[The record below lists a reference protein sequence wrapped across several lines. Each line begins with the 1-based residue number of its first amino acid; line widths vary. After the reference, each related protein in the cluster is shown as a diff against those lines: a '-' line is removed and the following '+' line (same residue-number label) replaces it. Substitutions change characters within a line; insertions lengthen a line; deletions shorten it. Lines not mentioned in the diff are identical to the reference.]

1 MEQWDPKSHPRQ
13 SHHCWQ
19 NKNVSGELS
28 SFLFQGNQVIK
39 VTKLF
44 LALNTMFSRGKE
56 NCKVLCQL
64 PLVFPLMGVM
74 FYELSQVRPIR
85 SNRFPIPSRS
95 WVLEPISG
103 LLIAD
108 MAAHMAP
115 AHSSCPFSPWS
126 DHSEGW
132 DWADSSGV
140 WTGRGLALYP
150 AEQKGRAGRQGK
162 DTQHT
167 KEAPSSFT
175 VWEQLSQHSVLQLPG
190 RGKKMSLVCSPQ
202 IQIQLKNWP
211 WKEIHISQGVNPQKI
226 KVTNCEFSLK

>member
-13 SHHCWQ
+13 NHHCWQ

-44 LALNTMFSRGKE
+44 LALITMFSWGKE

-132 DWADSSGV
+132 NWADSSSV
-140 WTGRGLALYP
+140 WPGRGLALYP
-150 AEQKGRAGRQGK
+150 AEQKGRRAGGARIHSIQRRY
-162 DTQHT
+162 HR
-167 KEAPSSFT
+167 PSLSESSSHSILLSNYQAGVRKW
-175 VWEQLSQHSVLQLPG
+175 VWFARPKFKYS
-190 RGKKMSLVCSPQ
+190 
-202 IQIQLKNWP
+202 
-211 WKEIHISQGVNPQKI
+211 
-226 KVTNCEFSLK
+226 